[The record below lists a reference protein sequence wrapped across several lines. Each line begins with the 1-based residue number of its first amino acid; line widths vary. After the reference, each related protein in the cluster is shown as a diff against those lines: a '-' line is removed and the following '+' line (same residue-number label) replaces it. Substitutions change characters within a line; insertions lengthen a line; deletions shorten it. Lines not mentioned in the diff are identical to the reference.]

1 MPNWVYTSLEVTG
14 PSEELSK
21 FIAGIKKGKK
31 DEYTDTRY
39 LEIISSYI
47 PCPTE
52 LYEVTSPLK
61 EEQKDIAAIMLEN
74 YGAEN
79 WYNWQHDNWGVKWG
93 DCNTFMELDE
103 KTTKFRFETAWGT
116 AEKAFLKISSMFP
129 NLVFLFH
136 YEEEAGFF
144 CGAEVMSNG
153 EMDYSEMFSPSEYEG
168 KVDWDSMEGTEEY
181 NDWVNTLRSDID
193 EKADI
198 VVGLLQTK
206 GKV

>member
-61 EEQKDIAAIMLEN
+61 EEQKDIAAVMLEN

-103 KTTKFRFETAWGT
+103 KATNFRFETAWGT
-116 AEKAFLKISSMFP
+116 ADVAFLKISEMFP
-129 NLVFLFH
+129 NLIFLFS

-144 CGAEVMSNG
+144 CGAEVMHKG
-153 EMDYSEMFSPSEYEG
+153 EKVFSEMFSPSEYEG
-168 KVDWDSMEGTEEY
+168 EVDWDSMEGTEKY
-181 NDWVNTLRSDID
+181 NEWVYTLRSDID
-193 EKADI
+193 KKADI
-198 VVGLLQTK
+198 VVELLQAK